1 MPHGLWKSAQQYTT
15 ARHFRQ
21 LKCSFARTTRID
33 LERVREKECTPQF
46 ALQKALAAIV
56 GKVWRLTARCR
67 RPALTCCTASTWDVH
82 LPVARAA
89 AASRSR
95 CPSALDQ
102 AEPILVVSLSAL
114 LVVSGSNSAAD
125 TCAWSP
131 TDPIPRGR
139 SLMVTVAVAPLARS
153 PSWQSMLLLTICV
166 HWPWVASKDRS
177 CTPPGTVVLQVSASG
192 TADAGDGPWFVIAT
206 V

>member
-67 RPALTCCTASTWDVH
+67 HPALTCCTGPTWC
-82 LPVARAA
+82 RG
-89 AASRSR
+89 R
-95 CPSALDQ
+95 CTTGGSCRGGQ
-102 AEPILVVSLSAL
+102 SLSL
-114 LVVSGSNSAAD
+114 FLS
-125 TCAWSP
+125 
-131 TDPIPRGR
+131 
-139 SLMVTVAVAPLARS
+139 
-153 PSWQSMLLLTICV
+153 
-166 HWPWVASKDRS
+166 
-177 CTPPGTVVLQVSASG
+177 
-192 TADAGDGPWFVIAT
+192 
-206 V
+206 